1 MRTAAYVRLI
11 LTASFISFLLGI
23 FGTLAILLVYT
34 RSCKEVMVWQRADL
48 REMGGKARKNGE
60 WKEEKEKMK
69 TELAR
74 DFCRT
79 RTMRLCHEAGIQLH
93 HW

>member
-48 REMGGKARKNGE
+48 SEMGGKA
-60 WKEEKEKMK
+60 KEEEWGMERRKGEDENGISK
-69 TELAR
+69 
-74 DFCRT
+74 
-79 RTMRLCHEAGIQLH
+79 RLLSYANNAFMS
-93 HW
+93 